1 VPAPRD
7 DLPGRDL
14 LSIGEFAR
22 LSGLSIGALRHYD
35 SVGILVPASVDGA
48 TSYRRYTRDQLETAR
63 TVATLRDLEVPLEEI
78 REVLGTDDVRRRREL
93 LARHRD
99 RVRAR
104 VTRLHRVIH
113 HLGHLIDPTSI
124 DPTSIDPAAH
134 TEESVMSDTVTSSE
148 LDPATQRALAV
159 SLFNRVWE
167 LLEKADRTA
176 VDDQEMVNAAHAS
189 RYHWTSIGTP
199 KQLAIGD
206 WQIARVY
213 STLGRAEPA
222 VVHSRLSLDN
232 ATLVTDEPW
241 LLASAYEG
249 LSRAYATAG
258 DRAAAREW
266 KDKAVAQLELV
277 TDPDDREIVEQDVA
291 SLPV

>member
-1 VPAPRD
+1 MPLTRD
-7 DLPGRDL
+7 DL

-48 TSYRRYTRDQLETAR
+48 TSYRRYTRDQLDTAR

-78 REVLGTDDVRRRREL
+78 REVLGADDVRRRREL
-93 LARHRD
+93 LVRHRD

-113 HLGHLIDPTSI
+113 HLGHLIDPS
-124 DPTSIDPAAH
+124 SIDPAAH
-134 TEESVMSDTVTSSE
+134 PEGNVMSDTVTSSE

-176 VDDQEMVNAAHAS
+176 VDEQEVVNAAHAS

-199 KQLAIGD
+199 KHLAIGD

-222 VVHSRLSLDN
+222 VVHARLSLDN
-232 ATLVTDEPW
+232 AKLVTDEPW

-258 DRAAAREW
+258 DRAAAAEW

-277 TDPDDREIVEQDVA
+277 TDPDDREIVEQDIA
-291 SLPV
+291 SLPA

>member
-1 VPAPRD
+1 VENPSVPPTRD
-7 DLPGRDL
+7 DL

-35 SVGILVPASVDGA
+35 GVGILVPASVDGA

-78 REVLGTDDVRRRREL
+78 REVLGTDDARRRREL
-93 LARHRD
+93 LARHRE

-104 VTRLHRVIH
+104 VTRLHRVLH
-113 HLGHLIDPTSI
+113 HLGHLIDP
-124 DPTSIDPAAH
+124 AAP
-134 TEESVMSDTVTSSE
+134 TEETDMTDTAASSE

-159 SLFNRVWE
+159 ALFNRVWE

-176 VDDQEMVNAAHAS
+176 ADDQELVNSAHAS
-189 RYHWTSIGTP
+189 RLHWTSIGTP
-199 KQLAIGD
+199 RHLAIGD
-206 WQIARVY
+206 WQISRVY
-213 STLGRAEPA
+213 STLGRPEPA
-222 VVHSRLSLDN
+222 VHHARLCLDN
-232 ATLVTDEPW
+232 ARLVTDETW

-249 LSRAYATAG
+249 LARAYATAG
-258 DRAAAREW
+258 DRAAATEW